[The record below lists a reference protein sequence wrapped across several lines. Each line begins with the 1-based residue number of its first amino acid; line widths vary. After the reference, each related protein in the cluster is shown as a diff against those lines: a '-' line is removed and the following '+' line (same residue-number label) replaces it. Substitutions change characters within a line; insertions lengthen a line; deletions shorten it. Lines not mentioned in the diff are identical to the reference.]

1 MIVLVPKLWAKLCIL
16 AAMVGFIL
24 LTMLVDNPLRVLFY
38 AIVQGSITL
47 LAILATQVI
56 ESRWAQRTSI
66 TAAPIEISAK

>member
-1 MIVLVPKLWAKLCIL
+1 MIVLIPKLWAKLCIL

-24 LTMLVDNPLRVLFY
+24 LTMLVDNSLRVLFY

-56 ESRWAQRTSI
+56 ESRCAQRASI
-66 TAAPIEISAK
+66 TAEPIEISAK